1 MNKNINES
9 FFNLTS
15 KNIIILK
22 FIFLI
27 ILIFLNT
34 KFKKIEKKQPKEF
47 LKSIPR
53 LSYYYIDM
61 NPYKEIINLE
71 NNGKLEIYTNNDTS
85 KEIQTKKSGK
95 IIKSEIVFLVI
106 PGGSYRNI
114 GEVEALP
121 VAKKFF
127 SFGYS
132 SAILRYS
139 VYPSHYPT
147 QYNQGLSSIKILS
160 SKFKKLIIIGFSAG
174 GHLTGLLG
182 TSGKDK
188 LYNTICMILCYPV
201 ISFVNNFHNF
211 SRFNFFGEGNNSTEK
226 EWKLFSIENRVNNE
240 TIPTFIWTIKNDK
253 TVPYENSVYMINSL
267 KKYGIK
273 HEYKIYK
280 KGVHGMALADEF
292 DIRKKNIKYKNDK
305 IAKWIFLAINFVE
318 NILKN
323 N

>member
-1 MNKNINES
+1 MSKNINES
-9 FFNLTS
+9 FFNITS

-201 ISFVNNFHNF
+201 ISFVNNVHNF

-253 TVPYENSVYMINSL
+253 TVIV
-267 KKYGIK
+267 
-273 HEYKIYK
+273 
-280 KGVHGMALADEF
+280 
-292 DIRKKNIKYKNDK
+292 
-305 IAKWIFLAINFVE
+305 
-318 NILKN
+318 
-323 N
+323 

>member
-1 MNKNINES
+1 MDKNINES
-9 FFNLTS
+9 FQKRN
-15 KNIIILK
+15 KNIIIIK
-22 FIFLI
+22 FILLL
-27 ILIFLNT
+27 ILIFLNV
-34 KFKKIEKKQPKEF
+34 KLRNFKKKNPKEDP

-53 LSYYYIDM
+53 LRYYYIDM

-71 NNGKLEIYTNNDTS
+71 NEGKLEIYTNTDTS
-85 KEIQTKKSGK
+85 KEIQTKNSGK
-95 IIKSEIVFLVI
+95 ITKSQIVFLVI
-106 PGGSYRNI
+106 PGGSYKFI

-132 SAILRYS
+132 SALLRYS

-160 SKFKKLIIIGFSAG
+160 SKFKKIILVGFSAG

-201 ISFVNNFHNF
+201 ISFINNVHNL
-211 SRFNFFGEGNNSTEK
+211 SRYDFFGKENSTEK
-226 EWKLFSIENRVNNE
+226 ERQMFSIENRVNKE
-240 TIPTFIWTIKNDK
+240 TIPTFIWTLKNDK
-253 TVPYENSVYMINSL
+253 TVPYENSLYMINSL
-267 KKYGIK
+267 KKNGIK
-273 HEYKIYK
+273 RQYKIYK

-292 DIRKKNIKYKNDK
+292 DIRKRNKKYKNDK
-305 IAKWIFLAINFVE
+305 VAKWVFLAINFVE
-318 NILKN
+318 NLIKN